1 MGVVEALYAPH
12 FVSDQGTECS
22 LLLWSKINQLKQ
34 TRPKDAAASSGTSTP
49 KRFDRACSAVELLL
63 SSADR
68 VSSKMARSV
77 GDGEVSLDKQPQEG
91 LLHHCN

>member
-12 FVSDQGTECS
+12 FLFDQGTDCR
-22 LLLWSKINQLKQ
+22 LLLWPKINQLRQ
-34 TRPKDAAASSGTSTP
+34 TTPKKATASSGTSTL

-63 SSADR
+63 SSAKR
-68 VSSKMARSV
+68 LSCKMVRSV